1 MEYFNKNHRNPDY
14 LKDHEFSSNIRVVG
28 PEIPSKEM
36 MKQMDVLLFAI
47 PTQAVRETLIKLQ
60 HSFDRANLPLMIFVN
75 KGIETGTQA
84 LTLEIIADTC
94 GSEIA
99 RAATFIVSVVL
110 SADLRSRNSSSLGRH
125 LQRKLFAGNRLL
137 FLLRH

>member
-1 MEYFNKNHRNPDY
+1 MSR
-14 LKDHEFSSNIRVVG
+14 G
-28 PEIPSKEM
+28 PVQDPRS
-36 MKQMDVLLFAI
+36 LFRI
-47 PTQAVRETLIKLQ
+47 GTNRETLIKLQ

-110 SADLRSRNSSSLGRH
+110 SADLRSRDSGSLDRH
-125 LQRKLFAGNRLL
+125 LQRKVGSNFETDYASS
-137 FLLRH
+137 